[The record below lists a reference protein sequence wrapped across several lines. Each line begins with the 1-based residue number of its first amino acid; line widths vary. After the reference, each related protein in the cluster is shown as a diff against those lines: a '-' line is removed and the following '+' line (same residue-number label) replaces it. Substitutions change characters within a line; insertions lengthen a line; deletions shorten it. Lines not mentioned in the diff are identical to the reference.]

1 MAQSPQA
8 GRGQCNPKLSR
19 KKISFY
25 VMVFVRVT
33 IDSYSEAEERKLEQE
48 VMASDNVVSC
58 YSIGGD
64 VDFLLQVVAADM
76 DAYADFAMSVI
87 RRFLGG

>member
-1 MAQSPQA
+1 
-8 GRGQCNPKLSR
+8 
-19 KKISFY
+19 
-25 VMVFVRVT
+25 MVFVRVT